1 MPVLIGWSAVT
12 NSLNWVPVILFLIVF
27 FWTPPHY
34 WPLSLR
40 YKDEYAAANI
50 PMLPVEQSPAVV
62 AKQIVWY
69 GVAMVATSLILIPV
83 AQMSWLYS
91 VTAAIVGIWFINESL
106 QLQKRVK
113 RDVNDLAPMR
123 LFHLSISYLSILF
136 LVIGIDPFIG

>member
-1 MPVLIGWSAVT
+1 M
-12 NSLNWVPVILFLIVF
+12 
-27 FWTPPHY
+27 
-34 WPLSLR
+34 
-40 YKDEYAAANI
+40 
-50 PMLPVEQSPAVV
+50 
-62 AKQIVWY
+62 
-69 GVAMVATSLILIPV
+69 LIPV

-91 VTAAIVGIWFINESL
+91 VTAVIVGIWFINESL

>member
-12 NSLNWVPVILFLIVF
+12 NSLSWTPVVLFMIVF

-40 YKDEYAAANI
+40 YKDDYAAANV
-50 PMLPVEQSPAVV
+50 PMLPVQESTETV

-69 GVAMVATSLILIPV
+69 GLAMVATSLVLIPV
-83 AQMSWLYS
+83 AQMNWLYT
-91 VTAAIVGIWFINESL
+91 VTAVLVGTWFIQESL
-106 QLQKRVK
+106 KLKKRVK
-113 RDVNDLAPMR
+113 KNASELFPMR

-136 LVIGIDPFIG
+136 LVIGIDPFLS